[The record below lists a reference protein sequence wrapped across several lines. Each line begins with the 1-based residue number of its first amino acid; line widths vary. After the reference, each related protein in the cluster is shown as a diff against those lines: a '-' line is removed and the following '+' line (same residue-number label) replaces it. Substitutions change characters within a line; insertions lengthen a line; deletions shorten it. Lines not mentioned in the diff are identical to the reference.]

1 MFKHIVNFNTWFDGL
16 PGDKRFGLFMA
27 AMITAIFP
35 MQLGF
40 KFGYPIIGLLG
51 LTWFSVITFVGAIRA
66 LGIQRHKLL
75 HAIVSITMML
85 MLLAIVLKFAI
96 DTVYGNSV

>member
-1 MFKHIVNFNTWFDGL
+1 MFKAIYRFNVWFDGL
-16 PGDKRFGLFMA
+16 PGDRRFGLFMA

-66 LGIQRHKLL
+66 LGIRRHALL
-75 HAIVSITMML
+75 HAVVSITMML
-85 MLLAIVLKFAI
+85 MLLAIVLKYAI
-96 DTVYGNSV
+96 DVLYGVST